1 MLKDSTGHRD
11 RGEGVSNE
19 MPFFAAS
26 PFAGTVINVKD
37 HGAAGNGS
45 SDDTDRLKA
54 VIAASEEGDAIYF
67 PPGTYVI
74 REALVPKARQLYFS
88 LTDKATIKAKRV
100 RAGEFSIFEVESG
113 PVEFHHLTLDLSKP
127 VGTQPPRCK
136 EDAPPAILAQ
146 AADGRHGR
154 ARGLLPAASATPT
167 ARGSGSPVVGTSC
180 ATTA

>member
-1 MLKDSTGHRD
+1 VKDSTGHRD
-11 RGEGVSNE
+11 REEDVSNE
-19 MPFFAAS
+19 MTISAAS

-45 SDDTDRLKA
+45 TDDTDRLKA

-74 REALVPKARQLYFS
+74 RDALEPKARQLYFS

-100 RAGEFSIFEVESG
+100 VAGEFSIFEVESG

-127 VGTQPPRCK
+127 EGTQPPRCK
-136 EDAPPAILAQ
+136 EE
-146 AADGRHGR
+146 AALSKR
-154 ARGLLPAASATPT
+154 AKTGTHLPERTRRTRKLVRGSWRGLLVALGN
-167 ARGSGSPVVGTSC
+167 RRECVQCG
-180 ATTA
+180 